1 MPEDAAQDT
10 RLCLGAEFRTVLPL
24 HSEAI
29 SGAQWEFLELSR
41 FQVVPKPF
49 GITSLVA
56 ACVLLCKPRLPVPF
70 LSPKGLGEL
79 CPVLCLLFL
88 CGLGFPSQLC
98 FAPWLSVGPALG
110 VSVGLAP
117 GVSVGPAPGVS
128 VGPAVPPSVGRR
140 ELSSPCRSSPRSIPA
155 SRAEVPGCDAA
166 VPCSPQIS
174 GLCPM

>member
-10 RLCLGAEFRTVLPL
+10 RLCLGAEFRAVLPL

-29 SGAQWEFLELSR
+29 GGAQWEFLELSR

-49 GITSLVA
+49 GITSLVT
-56 ACVLLCKPRLPVPF
+56 ACVLLCKPRLPVPS

-110 VSVGLAP
+110 VSVGL
-117 GVSVGPAPGVS
+117 APGVS